1 MPNDKEILKA
11 ELDDG
16 YGRVANL
23 LLEALSISKLNGKQ
37 MSICLFIIRRT
48 YSWRKKSDE
57 ITLNEFALACDSSE
71 TYMSKQIK
79 QLISW
84 GVIRRNNY
92 SPGKTPE
99 YEINT
104 RVEEWDKGCL
114 NRQGLVEN
122 IVNKLYVESDLE
134 QKDRGYP
141 NRQGLNEK
149 TRQPLNKRTRV
160 VMPLDIE
167 NTRIEGSLKESSKE
181 ITTTAIGEMESPKN
195 NLVADTDAD
204 SVQQDKDDEK
214 RIKDLQRIEDYY
226 KREIRGKAVCGGT
239 DLVNITNTYEKYK
252 DVDFI
257 ISVMEKAKQ
266 DYISRYGKL
275 EINSFSYFDSIFEE
289 RWRLLHA
296 KKDEVKDKIP
306 TNKNYNKKKVQA
318 KKTKFH
324 NFEGRTEK
332 YTAEQLDDIAE
343 RKRREHSERLKKQNE
358 AL

>member
-1 MPNDKEILKA
+1 MRGPQLEDGYTRIANEILEVVSKVKFNGTQFKILMA
-11 ELDDG
+11 IWRYTYGFNRKSSEFSLNFLSGATNSNKQQVKRELDRLIEDNII
-16 YGRVANL
+16 VIEK
-23 LLEALSISKLNGKQ
+23 EADFNTSRILSFNK
-37 MSICLFIIRRT
+37 
-48 YSWRKKSDE
+48 
-57 ITLNEFALACDSSE
+57 
-71 TYMSKQIK
+71 
-79 QLISW
+79 
-84 GVIRRNNY
+84 NY
-92 SPGKTPE
+92 SKWKVEGIQYVKKDTVSELE
-99 YEINT
+99 YSGVSELDYST
-104 RVEEWDKGCL
+104 VSEKAYTTVSGLEYQE
-114 NRQGLVEN
+114 RQ
-122 IVNKLYVESDLE
+122 Y
-134 QKDRGYP
+134 
-141 NRQGLNEK
+141 
-149 TRQPLNKRTRV
+149 
-160 VMPLDIE
+160 
-167 NTRIEGSLKESSKE
+167 KE

-204 SVQQDKDDEK
+204 SVQQDKDDNKK

-275 EINSFSYFDSIFEE
+275 EINSFNYFDSIFEE

-343 RKRREHSERLKKQNE
+343 RKRREYSERLKKQNE
-358 AL
+358 VL